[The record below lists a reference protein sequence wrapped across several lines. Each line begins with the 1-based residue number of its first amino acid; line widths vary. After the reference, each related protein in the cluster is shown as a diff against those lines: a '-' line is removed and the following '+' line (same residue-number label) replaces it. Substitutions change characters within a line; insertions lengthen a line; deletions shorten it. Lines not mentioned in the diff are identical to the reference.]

1 MARKKRKDNKG
12 RILKQGEYQRSNGMY
27 RYKFIDMSGQEKVIY
42 SKSLIELREKE
53 EEIKRLKFEGV
64 NYSNISLNAWFY
76 EYMESCKKEKQF
88 VL

>member
-42 SKSLIELREKE
+42 SKSLIELREK
-53 EEIKRLKFEGV
+53 
-64 NYSNISLNAWFY
+64 
-76 EYMESCKKEKQF
+76 
-88 VL
+88 